1 MKQRREL
8 HKRVSETLHDKC
20 LECFH
25 KSQLYD
31 DDDARSI
38 FYTQEGY
45 RLLNLKNS
53 FNSDSERLFDYI
65 FWLQVVLCL
74 VTFYAISF
82 TVILFL

>member
-20 LECFH
+20 LESFH
-25 KSQLYD
+25 KSQSYD

-65 FWLQVVLCL
+65 FWLQVVLAV
-74 VTFYAISF
+74 VTLYAISF